1 MNLLETATGM
11 TTRLKKL
18 IEGDRIVVAPGAFNA
33 FSAKIIEK
41 AGFPVVYLTGYG
53 ASADIL
59 GAPDFGLLT
68 LTEMAEHA
76 ARMAQA
82 VNVPVI
88 GDGDTGYGNAI
99 NVRRTV
105 MEYERAGVAAIQLED
120 QVSPKRCGHMEGKEV
135 IGAAEMVQKL
145 RAAVDARKDSDF
157 LIIARTDAR
166 AVLGLDE
173 AIRRA
178 KMYLDAGADVIFV
191 EAPQSREELARV
203 AKEVKAPLM
212 ANMIEHGKTPL
223 LTVKELEDLGYKLV
237 TFPLA
242 TLYAAAKAV
251 QDCVSEL
258 MRTGTTEGA
267 IPNML
272 PFHEFNKLVGLP
284 EYRDMEA
291 KYRDK

>member
-1 MNLLETATGM
+1 M

-88 GDGDTGYGNAI
+88 ADGDTGYGNAI

-145 RAAVDARKDSDF
+145 RAAVDARKDPDF

-203 AKEVKAPLM
+203 AKEVKAPLI

-291 KYRDK
+291 KYRE

>member
-1 MNLLETATGM
+1 
-11 TTRLKKL
+11 
-18 IEGDRIVVAPGAFNA
+18 
-33 FSAKIIEK
+33 
-41 AGFPVVYLTGYG
+41 
-53 ASADIL
+53 
-59 GAPDFGLLT
+59 
-68 LTEMAEHA
+68 
-76 ARMAQA
+76 
-82 VNVPVI
+82 
-88 GDGDTGYGNAI
+88 
-99 NVRRTV
+99 
-105 MEYERAGVAAIQLED
+105 
-120 QVSPKRCGHMEGKEV
+120 MEGKEV